1 MQEEKQTVPI
11 DRLRDLA
18 LLRSIVTPVA
28 AVAVSFVLG
37 GLLLLLTGHSPIA
50 AYAGLF
56 RGAFGNA
63 NAFAGTLMTTTPLIF
78 SALSFL
84 IAYKAGLFN
93 AGNEGQLLVGAFAAA
108 LVGAA
113 FGRVPAVLYIPLV
126 VLTGFAAGALWGLIP
141 AVWRLYWGINELVTT
156 LMMNY
161 VASLLTDYLTLN
173 VFRSPTVQT
182 GTNTQTIAMLPA
194 ARLSSIFPPYH
205 VTLALPFGIAA
216 ALIVS
221 WFLYSTVGGYQLR
234 MAGQQPEFARY
245 GGISV
250 RRTRILAMVLSGGLA
265 GIGGAAQVAGIFYA
279 YVTPFTVGLGF
290 NGVLIALL
298 VRGNALLVPPVA
310 FFFGALQ
317 SGALNMQI
325 FTNVSRYIIGVLTTL
340 FILLASVQKARFSM
354 STRIGSGD

>member
-1 MQEEKQTVPI
+1 MSRVRPL
-11 DRLRDLA
+11 DASLVA
-18 LLRSIVTPVA
+18 SIAMPFI

-37 GLLLLLTGHSPIA
+37 GVLLLLTGHDPIQ
-50 AYAGLF
+50 AYGGLF

-63 NAFAGTLMTTTPLIF
+63 NALAGTLMTTTPLIF

-108 LVGAA
+108 LTGAA
-113 FGRVPAVLYIPLV
+113 VGGLPSVFSVLLV
-126 VLTGFAAGALWGLIP
+126 LVTGFAAGALWGIIP
-141 AVWRLYWGINELVTT
+141 AIWKLYWGINELVTT

-194 ARLSSIFPPYH
+194 ARLGSIFPPYH
-205 VTLALPFGIAA
+205 VTLALPLGV
-216 ALIVS
+216 ALAIVVY
-221 WFLYSTVGGYQLR
+221 WYLHATVGGYQLR
-234 MAGQQPEFARY
+234 MSGQQPVFARY

-250 RRTRILAMVLSGGLA
+250 RRTRLSAMVLSGGLA
-265 GIGGAAQVAGIFYA
+265 GLGGAVQVAGIFYA

-298 VRGNALLVPPVA
+298 VRGNALLVPLAA

-325 FTNVSRYIIGVLTTL
+325 FTSVSRYIIGVLTAL
-340 FILLASVQKARFSM
+340 FILLASVQKAGFLARWS
-354 STRIGSGD
+354 RGE

>member
-1 MQEEKQTVPI
+1 MNDTQAQAIKL
-11 DRLRDLA
+11 DRSRLA
-18 LLRSIVTPVA
+18 SIAAPFA
-28 AVAVSFVLG
+28 AVAVSFLLG
-37 GLLLLLTGHSPIA
+37 GVLLLLTGHNPFH
-50 AYAGLF
+50 AYGGLL

-63 NAFAGTLMTTTPLIF
+63 NALAGTLMTTTPLIF

-113 FGRVPAVLYIPLV
+113 FGGLPAALYLPLV
-126 VLTGFAAGALWGLIP
+126 LVAGFAAGALWGIVP
-141 AVWRLYWGINELVTT
+141 AVWKLFWGINELVTT

-182 GTNTQTIAMLPA
+182 GTNTQTIAMAPA
-194 ARLSSIFPPYH
+194 ARLGSIFPPYH
-205 VTLALPFGIAA
+205 VTMALPLGVAA
-216 ALIVS
+216 ALIVF
-221 WFLYSTVGGYQLR
+221 WFLYYTVGGYQLR
-234 MAGQQPEFARY
+234 MSGQQPGFARY

-250 RRTRILAMVLSGGLA
+250 RQTRLFAMVLSGGLA
-265 GIGGAAQVAGIFYA
+265 GLGGAVQVAGIFHA

-325 FTNVSRYIIGVLTTL
+325 FTNVSRYIIGVLTAL
-340 FILLASVQKARFSM
+340 FILLASVQNAGL
-354 STRIGSGD
+354 STRGLFRTGD